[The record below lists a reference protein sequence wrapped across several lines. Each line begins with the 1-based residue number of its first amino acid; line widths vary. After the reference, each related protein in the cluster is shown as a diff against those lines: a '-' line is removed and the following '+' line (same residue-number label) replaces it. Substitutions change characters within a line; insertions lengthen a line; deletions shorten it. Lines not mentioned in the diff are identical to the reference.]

1 MRRAGNGMRE
11 PVPDGHA
18 WRCQGAGKGVGEL
31 KKKAIIG
38 SVIAAVVFIAIIVG
52 LYLLGGSDQSA
63 LERLRDIA
71 VIFIVLLSLVTV
83 ILLAGITAA
92 LVFLAMQIKDRVI
105 PLLEEATGTVNRVR
119 NTTNFMTEE
128 AVKPIITFA
137 GNLSRIRQMGKTVT
151 GARKKPPKPPTFGS
165 SEKA

>member
-1 MRRAGNGMRE
+1 MK
-11 PVPDGHA
+11 
-18 WRCQGAGKGVGEL
+18 QKL
-31 KKKAIIG
+31 ILG

-92 LVFLAMQIKDRVI
+92 LAFLAFQIKDRVI

-119 NTTNFMTEE
+119 NTTNFVTEE
-128 AVKPIITFA
+128 AVKPLITVASNF
-137 GNLSRIRQMGKTVT
+137 SKIRQMGKTVT
-151 GARKKPPKPPTFGS
+151 GARKKPPEPPTFGS
-165 SEKA
+165 SKTS

>member
-1 MRRAGNGMRE
+1 MLE
-11 PVPDGHA
+11 LVPDDGVK
-18 WRCQGAGKGVGEL
+18 RREGAGKGVGEL
-31 KKKAIIG
+31 KQKAIIG
-38 SVIAAVVFIAIIVG
+38 SVIAAVVFIALIVV

-71 VIFIVLLSLVTV
+71 VIFIVLLSLLTV

-128 AVKPIITFA
+128 AVKPLISFA
-137 GNLSRIRQMGKTVT
+137 GNVSRIRQMGKTVT
-151 GARKKPPKPPTFGS
+151 KGRKKPPTPPTFGS
-165 SEKA
+165 SDKA

>member
-1 MRRAGNGMRE
+1 MK
-11 PVPDGHA
+11 
-18 WRCQGAGKGVGEL
+18 Q
-31 KKKAIIG
+31 KAIIG
-38 SVIAAVVFIAIIVG
+38 SVVAAIVFIAIIVG

-71 VIFIVLLSLVTV
+71 VIFVVLMSLVTV

-92 LVFLAMQIKDRVI
+92 LAFLAFQIKDRVI

-128 AVKPIITFA
+128 AVKPLITIA
-137 GNLSRIRQMGKTVT
+137 GNFSKIRQMGKTVT
-151 GARKKPPKPPTFGS
+151 GGRKKPPEPPTFNS
-165 SEKA
+165 SKKT